1 MAKLAINS
9 EKQATAEDPPQTSST
24 LMSGSASGSIHIA
37 NDDAKYHATD
47 DYPHGARLAAV
58 VLSLMLGM
66 FLVALDNVSPPVSR
80 CITRLT
86 KAINRPSSAQPFPR

>member
-1 MAKLAINS
+1 MDKQAINS

-24 LMSGSASGSIHIA
+24 LSSGSEPGSIHLA
-37 NDDAKYHATD
+37 NDDAKAHATD

-66 FLVALDNVSPPVSR
+66 FLVALDNVSPPFHD
-80 CITRLT
+80 
-86 KAINRPSSAQPFPR
+86 APHG